1 MDMRTGMQ
9 EKYDKKLPSKQVLER
24 KLFRF
29 FLSHLL
35 ALISRNVGRKG
46 HLRKGMLKY
55 RYFRL
60 STKTGAHLELL
71 N

>member
-1 MDMRTGMQ
+1 MT
-9 EKYDKKLPSKQVLER
+9 KTPKKLPSKQVLER
-24 KLFRF
+24 KRFRF

-35 ALISRNVGRKG
+35 ALISRNVGTKG
-46 HLRKGMLKY
+46 HLRKGIVMLKY
-55 RYFRL
+55 HYFRL